1 MPLRAMLLLG
11 AVLVGSLC
19 LALPALADT
28 TGTTGDLAWSDNG
41 TRVSITSCATA
52 TCPATLTIPAT
63 IDIGGGVL
71 HPVTRIG
78 DSAFQ
83 NQTTLTAVTFT
94 APSNVTTIGYNAFWS
109 ADHLTTLAIPG
120 GVTTIGDGAFGH
132 THVPTFTIP
141 SGLTTIPV
149 NAFYG
154 ADLTSITIPSGIT
167 TIGANAF
174 YGAMYLEQFTVD
186 SSNPN
191 FSSDSNGSLFN
202 KTKTT
207 LLNYSYGKTATSY
220 TIPDTVTTL
229 GDDAFNSA
237 SHLKRVTVPSSVTT
251 MGWGTFYST
260 GALTRVEF
268 LGDPPACPLCNEFS
282 FWGNH
287 PTVYRFDSAA
297 NWPAIGT
304 PYLGSPQAYLV
315 LPPSAPTAVVN
326 ATSATVTVTT
336 PPSTGPVPTSYT
348 VAAVGD
354 PSKTCLITGSTG
366 NCTVSGLANSTA
378 YTFTATATSSSPS
391 ATSAASDPSN
401 EITTLAIAPNTPA
414 TPTAVAGNGQ
424 VTITVANGTGAGGA
438 PASYLVTA
446 VGISPAKVCTVT
458 GASGSCTI
466 AGLAN
471 GTSYTFTAAAT
482 NTGGTSAASSPSAA
496 VTPQSPPD
504 SSSDRAADNTAATG
518 SDSTPSLTSPSADVR
533 VISSRA
539 SKTAVIV
546 TLNVSAPGT
555 VVVTARGSIRGGS
568 RAAKQLSVCKT
579 TKTVT
584 AAATVKV
591 VCPFTK
597 AARSALR
604 SHAVNATVTTI
615 FTPTGSAAQTAS
627 TQLMLRRR

>member
-1 MPLRAMLLLG
+1 MPLRALLLLCAMLIG
-11 AVLVGSLC
+11 SLALVG
-19 LALPALADT
+19 PAVAGT
-28 TGTTGDLAWSDNG
+28 ATGTTGDLAWSDNG
-41 TRVSITSCATA
+41 TNVTISGCATA
-52 TCPATLTIPAT
+52 TCPAALTIPTT

-78 DSAFQ
+78 DTAFHDQSAL
-83 NQTTLTAVTFT
+83 TTVTFT
-94 APSNVTTIGYNAFWS
+94 APSNVTTIGYNAFWM
-109 ADHLTTLAIPG
+109 ADHLTTLAIPS

-132 THVPTFTIP
+132 TNVPTFTIP

-149 NAFYG
+149 NAFYAAG
-154 ADLTSITIPSGIT
+154 LTSITIPSGIT
-167 TIGANAF
+167 TIGDRAF
-174 YGAMYLEQFTVD
+174 YGAMYLEQFNVD
-186 SSNPN
+186 PNNPN
-191 FSSDSNGSLFN
+191 FSSDSNGVLFN

-207 LLNYSYGKTATSY
+207 LLNYAYGKNDTSY
-220 TIPDTVTTL
+220 TISDTVTTL
-229 GDDAFNSA
+229 GDDAFTYA
-237 SHLKRVTVPSSVTT
+237 SHLQRVTVPRSVTT

-268 LGDPPACPLCNEFS
+268 LGDPPSCLPCNNYS
-282 FWGNH
+282 FYGNR

-304 PYLGSPQAYLV
+304 QYFGAPQAYLV
-315 LPPSAPTAVVN
+315 LPPSAPTAVVS

-366 NCTVSGLANSTA
+366 NCTVSGLANGTS
-378 YTFTATATSSSPS
+378 YTFTATATSTSPS

-424 VTITVANGTGAGGA
+424 VTISVANGTGAGGA
-438 PASYLVTA
+438 PASYIVTA
-446 VGISPAKVCTVT
+446 VGVSPAKVCTVT

-466 AGLAN
+466 AGLTN
-471 GTSYTFTAAAT
+471 GTSYTFTATAT
-482 NTGGTSAASSPSAA
+482 NTGGTSGASSPSAA

-504 SSSDRAADNTAATG
+504 SSSERAADNTAPTG
-518 SDSTPSLTSPSADVR
+518 SGSTPALTSPSAKVR

-539 SKTAVIV
+539 STTAVIA

-555 VVVTARGSIRGGS
+555 VV
-568 RAAKQLSVCKT
+568 
-579 TKTVT
+579 
-584 AAATVKV
+584 AAATKGYKLHDRV
-591 VCPFTK
+591 VRP
-597 AARSALR
+597 
-604 SHAVNATVTTI
+604 
-615 FTPTGSAAQTAS
+615 AQVIVS
-627 TQLMLRRR
+627 KGE